1 MMRRCSV
8 ETSGTKPTISTE
20 VPFAYGLKD
29 GRGILRQE
37 DNAHSLKITKGGALV
52 LWKNDFMTLGRN
64 YDKLTL
70 ELFAKCTDEKGG
82 GRYSTV
88 VDVLGSNAAGAAYT
102 NALLA
107 LQVSNTNVTFRTHL
121 KDDADKQY
129 SMSICSAEDSRVP
142 GVLADGRWHHVAVVV
157 EETAASKIKVS
168 GYYDYR
174 LISSGTA
181 NIGLRDMLT
190 TTTIKMGYGFT
201 GYLDEVRMTAD
212 ALTPSQFLR
221 FNRGMALFFW

>member
-82 GRYSTV
+82 VVWYVEPVLHFDDLFNGTVLYQFRGSTWIK
-88 VDVLGSNAAGAAYT
+88 AFREPWKQAFP
-102 NALLA
+102 
-107 LQVSNTNVTFRTHL
+107 VS
-121 KDDADKQY
+121 
-129 SMSICSAEDSRVP
+129 
-142 GVLADGRWHHVAVVV
+142 
-157 EETAASKIKVS
+157 
-168 GYYDYR
+168 
-174 LISSGTA
+174 
-181 NIGLRDMLT
+181 
-190 TTTIKMGYGFT
+190 
-201 GYLDEVRMTAD
+201 
-212 ALTPSQFLR
+212 
-221 FNRGMALFFW
+221 